1 MTVTATVRL
10 LERSGVPV
18 AAPEG
23 EIDLANIADCRAQL
37 IAVVPNTAPG
47 LVVDLSQT
55 TYLDSRGV
63 HLILELAERLR
74 TSQQQMALV
83 VPERSVIRRVL
94 LLTQVDKTVPFYR
107 TLDDAL
113 QQFQS

>member
-1 MTVTATVRL
+1 MIVTAMVKVI
-10 LERSGVPV
+10 ERSGVPV

-23 EIDLANIADCRAQL
+23 EIDLANVADCRAQL

-63 HLILELAERLR
+63 HLILEMAERLR
-74 TSQQQMALV
+74 TSQQRLALV

-94 LLTQVDKTVPFYR
+94 LLTQVDKTVPMCR
-107 TLDDAL
+107 TLDEAL
-113 QQFQS
+113 QQFRS

>member
-1 MTVTATVRL
+1 MTVTAMVKVI
-10 LERSGVPV
+10 ERGGVPI

-23 EIDLANIADCRAQL
+23 EIDLANVADCRAQL

-74 TSQQQMALV
+74 VSQQQLALV

-94 LLTQVDKTVPFYR
+94 LLTQVDQTVPLHR

-113 QQFQS
+113 QQFQ